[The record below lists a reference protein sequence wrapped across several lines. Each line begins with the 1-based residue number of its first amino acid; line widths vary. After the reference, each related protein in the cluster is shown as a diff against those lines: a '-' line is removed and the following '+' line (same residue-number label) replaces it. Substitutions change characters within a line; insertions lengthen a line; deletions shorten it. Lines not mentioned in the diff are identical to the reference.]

1 MLGLILGIRVQSGR
15 SQGRIVVRHKGNGLK
30 NKYRLIDFFRG
41 ISYYLSFRVIDLLY
55 DPIRTSNIALI
66 LYTTGVFSYILATVD
81 MYRFG
86 IFGGNHNSHMLN
98 SGSIN
103 FLKMFR
109 RGWLVNSISKN
120 QAFISQQ
127 KKIRAI
133 QNFKAIYARSAGAS
147 ALILGSYLN
156 IYILVKLAS
165 NRHRLFFNESLCISG
180 QNSNILSK
188 FTNQRKAGVSRLLN
202 IRPTVRG
209 VAMNPIDHP
218 HGGGEGKS
226 SGGRHPVSPW
236 ARLTKDARRR
246 NLKGYT
252 TFFNVLYK

>member
-55 DPIRTSNIALI
+55 DPMRTSNIALI

-86 IFGGNHNSHMLN
+86 IFGGINNSIMLN

-109 RGWLVNSISKN
+109 RG
-120 QAFISQQ
+120 
-127 KKIRAI
+127 
-133 QNFKAIYARSAGAS
+133 
-147 ALILGSYLN
+147 
-156 IYILVKLAS
+156 
-165 NRHRLFFNESLCISG
+165 
-180 QNSNILSK
+180 
-188 FTNQRKAGVSRLLN
+188 
-202 IRPTVRG
+202 
-209 VAMNPIDHP
+209 
-218 HGGGEGKS
+218 
-226 SGGRHPVSPW
+226 
-236 ARLTKDARRR
+236 
-246 NLKGYT
+246 
-252 TFFNVLYK
+252 